1 MPLWLKE
8 IAKEFRNE
16 LVVGSLGVTSLGG
29 FVLGK
34 LKILGP
40 DISAI
45 LISNIALS
53 ITLLIGSLFYYL
65 GWLRAKNKF
74 KILESSSNLKANFNI
89 LWDSAFQPYCPI
101 CETLLQQP
109 PTSTNLA
116 VLQNA
121 VKSITQL
128 SKPKLSCKKCKED
141 FSLVDTDGY
150 QVSFEEAV
158 VKLRGNV

>member
-8 IAKEFRNE
+8 IRKEFRNE
-16 LVVGSLGVTSLGG
+16 LIVGSLGVTSLGG
-29 FVLGK
+29 YVLGK

-45 LISNIALS
+45 LDTHTKLS
-53 ITLLIGSLFYYL
+53 ITLLIGSLFYLL

-74 KILESSSNLKANFNI
+74 KVTESTPKLKPIFNV
-89 LWDSAFQPYCPI
+89 LWDSASQPHCPI

-109 PTSTNLA
+109 ATNTNLA

-121 VKSITQL
+121 VRSITQIN
-128 SKPKLSCKKCKED
+128 KAKLMCKKCKDD
-141 FSLVDTDGY
+141 FVLVDTEGY
-150 QVSFEEAV
+150 QLSFEEAV
-158 VKLRGNV
+158 TKLKEAV